1 MGNVFRGKWKAKSS
15 PGSSQATVIGNA
27 TSFQMAF
34 ESMRRDWD
42 NRIRDSRTPDREAK
56 KKCQGCYTYGWLN
69 CVATLCFQSTALAG
83 SSS

>member
-56 KKCQGCYTYGWLN
+56 KSVKDVIPMGG
-69 CVATLCFQSTALAG
+69 
-83 SSS
+83 